1 MIVYQRIK
9 GFPEDQIARLFLL
22 VGWQSGEYP
31 KKLVLAFKNSSRV
44 ISAWDQD
51 QLIGLIRGL
60 DDGVWQAKIDCLL
73 VDPAYQQQGIGSAL
87 LSMLLEE
94 YRHFM
99 YVDVVPDDKRN
110 VPFYQRHGFQIAD
123 GSTAMQIK
131 KSSRE

>member
-1 MIVYQRIK
+1 M
-9 GFPEDQIARLFLL
+9 
-22 VGWQSGEYP
+22 
-31 KKLVLAFKNSSRV
+31 

-73 VDPAYQQQGIGSAL
+73 VDPKYQRQGIGSAL
-87 LSMLLEE
+87 LSMPLEE

-123 GSTAMQIK
+123 GSMAMQIK